1 MLIKIFGKRRG
12 SSGVYTHTHTHT
24 HIHAYIHSER
34 ESVCVK
40 VSVVA
45 RGSVR
50 RRVTRWRG
58 LLGQ

>member
-12 SSGVYTHTHTHT
+12 SSGVHPHTHTHT
-24 HIHAYIHSER
+24 YMLIYIER
-34 ESVCVK
+34 ERVCVK

-50 RRVTRWRG
+50 RRVTTWRG

>member
-12 SSGVYTHTHTHT
+12 SSGVHPHTHT
-24 HIHAYIHSER
+24 HIHAYIHRER
-34 ESVCVK
+34 ERVCVK

-50 RRVTRWRG
+50 RRVTMWRG